1 MKPRAAAPR
10 PAAPPRKRRG
20 LLVAIIITLVLVTGG
35 VIAGLVII
43 TRLETGK
50 WQMPDPGQVV
60 RIIKRE
66 PKPPAKIIFLERKPI
81 EILPGTDDSAT
92 NTSSVLENVRVKAAP
107 HTHAR
112 NSDGHDHVHTSAA
125 TTAPKQTVK
134 QTGEATRVV
143 TEGPAKL
150 SGWKGSNKGWKQVVT
165 CVQKLFAPFDVKVV
179 DSRPTTG
186 EDFVLVA
193 VGGKPAEIG
202 VTDKRVGGLAPF
214 NGGVIGKPVVFAFAS
229 ALNNNAKT
237 TCETIG
243 MEVAHAYGLDHG
255 YLCSDVMTYLKP
267 CGTKMFQDK
276 DVRCGELEARDC
288 EGGEPT
294 QNSYRRLLQVLG
306 PTKTPPPAPPAKKK

>member
-1 MKPRAAAPR
+1 MKP
-10 PAAPPRKRRG
+10 PPRKRRG
-20 LLVAIIITLVLVTGG
+20 LLVGIIVALVLICGG
-35 VIAGLVII
+35 VIAGLVIV
-43 TRLETGK
+43 TRLETGE
-50 WQMPDPGQVV
+50 WQMPDPGEVV

-66 PKPPAKIIFLERKPI
+66 PKAPARIIFLERKPI
-81 EILPGTDDSAT
+81 EILPGTDDSAK

-107 HTHAR
+107 HTHS

-125 TTAPKQTVK
+125 TTAPKSTDPAGVK
-134 QTGEATRVV
+134 KTGEATRVV

-150 SGWKGSNKGWKQVVT
+150 SGWKGTDKGWKQVVT
-165 CVQKLFAPFDVKVV
+165 CVQKLFEPFDVKVV

-214 NGGVIGKPVVFAFAS
+214 NGGVIGKPVVYAFAS
-229 ALNNNAKT
+229 ALNNDVKV
-237 TCETIG
+237 TCDTIG

-255 YLCSDVMTYLKP
+255 YLCNDVMTYLKP
-267 CGTKMFQDK
+267 CGTKKFVDK

-294 QNSYRRLLQVLG
+294 QNSFRRLLQVLG
-306 PTKTPPPAPPAKKK
+306 PTKAPPPAPPAKKK

>member
-1 MKPRAAAPR
+1 MKP
-10 PAAPPRKRRG
+10 PPRQRRG
-20 LLVAIIITLVLVTGG
+20 LFVAIIVALLLISGG
-35 VIAGLVII
+35 VITGLVIV
-43 TRLETGK
+43 TRLETGE

-66 PKPPAKIIFLERKPI
+66 PKTPARIIFLERKPI
-81 EILPGTDDSAT
+81 EILPGTDNSAK

-107 HTHAR
+107 HTHA

-125 TTAPKQTVK
+125 TTAPKSTAPATPTVK
-134 QTGEATRVV
+134 KTGEATRVV
-143 TEGPAKL
+143 SEGPAKL
-150 SGWKGSNKGWKQVVT
+150 SGWKGSDKAWKQVVT

-179 DSRPTTG
+179 DARPTTG

-193 VGGKPAEIG
+193 VGGKPAELG
-202 VTDKRVGGLAPF
+202 VTDQRVGGLAPF
-214 NGGVIGKPVVFAFAS
+214 NGGVIGKPVVYAFAS
-229 ALNNNAKT
+229 ALNNDPKV

-267 CGTKMFQDK
+267 CGTKKFQDK

-306 PTKTPPPAPPAKKK
+306 PTKAPPPAPPAATAKKK